1 MLTVLTEATNE
12 PRRGGTSARLVA
24 WRAAALLGLLLVALP
39 ASAWSSAWSRVGA
52 AAPATPWQATRC
64 AAVPREPER
73 RANTWRPRQGRRAG
87 SAAARG
93 RNPNTT
99 RKFRRGGEPGRIE
112 QARQGEGE
120 SADAEADRAR
130 TGAPAGGDRATTSWL
145 RALFEGGNLRATV
158 MGGTDGLITSLAFVF
173 GVAGLSGSTQLA
185 ILAGVISAVGG
196 ALSMAAG
203 EWLSVTSQN
212 ERYRSTL
219 AALARQL
226 REDSREAHATL
237 RAAGLQRGYSQQH
250 AEDLAST
257 VCREP
262 SRLESAAVD
271 LGLIPRALDCPAGAA
286 FSSFASFLTGATL
299 PLIPLI
305 AGANGFSLALS
316 ATVSAV
322 ALAAGGAWLAS
333 SSGKSPLRGALRMLA
348 LGGAAAAATYGT
360 GVLATTVFPWH

>member
-1 MLTVLTEATNE
+1 M
-12 PRRGGTSARLVA
+12 
-24 WRAAALLGLLLVALP
+24 
-39 ASAWSSAWSRVGA
+39 
-52 AAPATPWQATRC
+52 
-64 AAVPREPER
+64 
-73 RANTWRPRQGRRAG
+73 G
-87 SAAARG
+87 SAGASDGNGRTARG
-93 RNPNTT
+93 FLRLGKP
-99 RKFRRGGEPGRIE
+99 RRIE
-112 QARQGEGE
+112 QLRQAEGE
-120 SADAEADRAR
+120 RADAEADRAR
-130 TGAPAGGDRATTSWL
+130 TGAPAGGDRANPSWL
-145 RALFEGGNLRATV
+145 RALVEGGNLRATV

-212 ERYRSTL
+212 ERHRSTL

-226 REDSREAHATL
+226 RDAPGDAQASV
-237 RAAGLQRGYSQQH
+237 RAAALQRGYSPQR
-250 AEDLAST
+250 AEELAST
-257 VCREP
+257 LCRDPSGLEP
-262 SRLESAAVD
+262 AAVD

-286 FSSFASFLTGATL
+286 FSSFASFLTGAAL

-305 AGANGFSLALS
+305 AGANGLSLALS

-333 SSGKSPLRGALRMLA
+333 GSGKSPLRGALRMLA